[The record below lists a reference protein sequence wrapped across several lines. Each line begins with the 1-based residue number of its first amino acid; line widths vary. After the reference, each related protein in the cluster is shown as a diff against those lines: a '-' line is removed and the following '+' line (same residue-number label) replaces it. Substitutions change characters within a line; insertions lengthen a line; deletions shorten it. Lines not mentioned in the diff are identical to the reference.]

1 MRRWMLPVLLLTILL
16 LPARV
21 QAQEP
26 VAYGLFF
33 YSPACGHCHD
43 VINNDWGAIQD
54 EFGEQLQV
62 LFVNIQIPEGSR
74 LMSQIT
80 SEMNINSS
88 GVPMLVL
95 GETVLIGSIE
105 IPARTADVI
114 RTGLV
119 NGGIDV
125 PPVAGVEAVF
135 MQALGDAYQTNVDLI
150 SSSTQPALLSDV
162 ANGFAIAIL
171 IAMVTSISAIGIA
184 FINPQVKQAITGRW
198 QIFVVAFTAL
208 ITVGFIGSLLFGSDE
223 IIVTGITG
231 VMAVLMTV
239 VAFVALT
246 QRQAPTPRALVPV
259 VLVVGLIVA
268 SYMTYIETTAA
279 DAVCGVVG
287 NCNIVQQSE
296 YASLFGIPIGV
307 IGIIGYVSLFAVWL
321 VSLRDE
327 RAHNIFFLLVAGGML
342 FTIYLTFLEPFVIG
356 ASCMWCLTS
365 ALTMLLLLWMSAP
378 TILSNAPQLIA
389 ETERVQARS
398 R

>member
-268 SYMTYIETTAA
+268 SYMTYVETTAA

-389 ETERVQARS
+389 ETERMQARS

>member
-1 MRRWMLPVLLLTILL
+1 MLPVLLLTILL

-268 SYMTYIETTAA
+268 SYMTYVETTAA

>member
-268 SYMTYIETTAA
+268 SYMTYVETTAA